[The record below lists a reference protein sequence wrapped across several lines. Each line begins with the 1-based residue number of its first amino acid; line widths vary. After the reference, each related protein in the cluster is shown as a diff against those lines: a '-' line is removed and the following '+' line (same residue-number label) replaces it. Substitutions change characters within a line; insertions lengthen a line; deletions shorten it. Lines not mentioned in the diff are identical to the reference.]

1 MLLLPRIQDTFNA
14 LTLDYISIERFQTKV
29 RVLIS
34 GQAQII
40 TLKSTESLNRRNDCV
55 PAVPSEIQ
63 RTD

>member
-14 LTLDYISIERFQTKV
+14 LTLDYISIERFQFKV

-40 TLKSTESLNRRNDCV
+40 TLKPTISKQE
-55 PAVPSEIQ
+55 E
-63 RTD
+63 

>member
-1 MLLLPRIQDTFNA
+1 MLQLPRIQDTFNA

-40 TLKSTESLNRRNDCV
+40 TRVSNRRNDCV

-63 RTD
+63 QTD